1 MADQGSSKPPGIV
14 PSSGHPA
21 IGFAG
26 PRTPAVTVDGLPREP
41 WRAARRLTAVHA
53 SLAVETDGEKT
64 GKRSQAFREEA
75 RAETLQAA
83 ENQLK
88 NKVVK
93 YKWFKHAKSKVR
105 KAVMAQFPEAAQGAA
120 EAGEARAGPSAREAV
135 MAQFPEAAQGAAEAA
150 EARAGPSA
158 REAVMA
164 QFPEAAQGAGEA
176 GEARVGPSAR
186 EAVMA
191 QFPEA
196 AQWAGFGSL
205 RVEHRCVLPRR
216 AGFLAGHRRE
226 GKS

>member
-1 MADQGSSKPPGIV
+1 
-14 PSSGHPA
+14 
-21 IGFAG
+21 
-26 PRTPAVTVDGLPREP
+26 
-41 WRAARRLTAVHA
+41 
-53 SLAVETDGEKT
+53 
-64 GKRSQAFREEA
+64 
-75 RAETLQAA
+75 
-83 ENQLK
+83 
-88 NKVVK
+88 
-93 YKWFKHAKSKVR
+93 
-105 KAVMAQFPEAAQGAA
+105 
-120 EAGEARAGPSAREAV
+120 
-135 MAQFPEAAQGAAEAA
+135 
-150 EARAGPSA
+150 
-158 REAVMA
+158 MA